1 MSNLFKVVVLIL
13 FMSLSFAS
21 SAFDTFVMEDI
32 RVEGIQRTDPGV
44 IFSNIPVQVGD
55 SVDKEVASQIIRSLF
70 KTGFFDDVQVL
81 IEGGVLVVRLIE
93 RPAVYKISVSG
104 SKLLTE
110 EQIIEALSQMGLS
123 ESAILDGAIL
133 DRAEQELK
141 NLYMSKGKYGVEI
154 ITTTTPLERNRVAVT
169 FDVFEGPKAL
179 IEKINFVGNVFFSDD

>member
-1 MSNLFKVVVLIL
+1 M
-13 FMSLSFAS
+13 
-21 SAFDTFVMEDI
+21 
-32 RVEGIQRTDPGV
+32 
-44 IFSNIPVQVGD
+44 
-55 SVDKEVASQIIRSLF
+55 
-70 KTGFFDDVQVL
+70 
-81 IEGGVLVVRLIE
+81 LVVRLIE

-123 ESAILDGAIL
+123 ESAILDGSIL
-133 DRAEQELK
+133 DLAEQELK

-179 IEKINFVGNVFFSDD
+179 I

>member
-110 EQIIEALSQMGLS
+110 EQIIEALSQM
-123 ESAILDGAIL
+123 
-133 DRAEQELK
+133 
-141 NLYMSKGKYGVEI
+141 
-154 ITTTTPLERNRVAVT
+154 
-169 FDVFEGPKAL
+169 F
-179 IEKINFVGNVFFSDD
+179 